1 MNRLLLAL
9 FLSAA
14 ASVAHA
20 ELRVFTCEP
29 EWAALATEIGGDLV
43 ETYSATTALQDPHYI
58 QARPS
63 LIAKLRRAD
72 LVVCSGAQ
80 LEVGWLPQLFSKAS
94 NPRVQPGNPGFIE
107 ASALVTRLEVPTSV
121 DRAQGDIHPLGNPH
135 VQTNPHNVAVVAGV
149 LAARLAQLDAGNADT
164 YRANLANF
172 QKRWSTAI
180 AGWESR
186 AAPLKGKRMI
196 THHKSWVYLEQWL
209 GMQEV
214 ANLEP
219 IPGVPPTA
227 AHLADL
233 LANFGKGG
241 ADLIVRAPFQDPKP
255 SEWLSERSG
264 IRATVLP
271 LTVGGTDKATDLFHM
286 FDDIID
292 RLLGESS

>member
-1 MNRLLLAL
+1 MKHIVLAL
-9 FLSAA
+9 LLSAA
-14 ASVAHA
+14 AVPAHA
-20 ELRVFTCEP
+20 ALRVFTCEP

-43 ETYSATTALQDPHYI
+43 DTYSATTALQDPHYI

-80 LEVGWLPQLFSKAS
+80 LEVGWLPQLYSKAS

-121 DRAQGDIHPLGNPH
+121 DRSQGDIHPLGNPH
-135 VQTNPHNVAVVAGV
+135 VQTNPHNIAVIAGV
-149 LAARLAQLDAGNADT
+149 LAARLAQIDAGNADT
-164 YRANLANF
+164 YRANLADF
-172 QKRWSTAI
+172 QKRWSAAI

-186 AAPLKGKRMI
+186 AAPLRGKRMI

-214 ANLEP
+214 GNLEP
-219 IPGVPPTA
+219 VPGVPPTA

-233 LANFGKGG
+233 LAKFGNGG

-255 SEWLSERSG
+255 SAWLSERSG

-271 LTVGGTDKATDLFHM
+271 LSVGGTDQATDLFHM
-286 FDDIID
+286 FDDIIN
-292 RLLGESS
+292 RLLGEAS